1 MNIDLDKKNQ
11 ELLKEIESL
20 TAKNNQMQASLDT
33 NSAEKLEEMIK
44 ERIEVALKE
53 QKLQMEQSEKD
64 KLNRLVEKITQIEQ
78 GMEEKDAE
86 LLKNEE
92 NMLTLTEEISSL
104 KTRIEELEGEDELN
118 KIKIQEM

>member
-1 MNIDLDKKNQ
+1 LNIDLDKKNQ